1 MTGSFHVSLLEGTL
15 RVDKIHIRFKITN
28 IMHALHVPV
37 YQQTDFTP
45 KLVVISRLHDTVTGF
60 HTGVK
65 FSPRYNNRGELTP
78 GGLAP
83 A

>member
-1 MTGSFHVSLLEGTL
+1 
-15 RVDKIHIRFKITN
+15 
-28 IMHALHVPV
+28 MHALPVPV

-65 FSPRYNNRGELTP
+65 FLPRYNNRGELTP
-78 GGLAP
+78 G
-83 A
+83 